1 MALDSGEIEKR
12 MTYHAPTPA
21 GVERHRR
28 LSEAFAAAMAVVE
41 SLEALAHR
49 LFHEALMA
57 VVEEVVP
64 DGREKS
70 LAITKIEEAKMW
82 SSAGVARNPAT
93 V

>member
-1 MALDSGEIEKR
+1 

-28 LSEAFAAAMAVVE
+28 LSEAFAAA
-41 SLEALAHR
+41 
-49 LFHEALMA
+49 MA